1 MMKYSTAE
9 KAFSKKIFRL
19 MSIIVAFAVLLG
31 IGGILYY
38 YQSIGPVNAQNQDV
52 VVIEIPKGAST
63 LKIAQILKEN
73 HLIKNDL
80 SFRILSKLSKA
91 EGKMQAGRYQMN
103 KGMDAT
109 DIIESLIDGSALR
122 DAVKFTIPEGF
133 ELRQIADR
141 LENLGLI
148 NREEFINLAN
158 NGDFKYKFLEDIP
171 KGENRLEGFLFPD
184 TYEISKD
191 ATEKEILIKMLERF
205 DAVFTEEDYQRTA
218 ELNMTV
224 QEVITLASII
234 EREAQL
240 ETERPIISG
249 IFHNRMNKGMLLQ
262 SCATVQYVLGERKV
276 NLSLKDINIDS
287 PYNTYK
293 NIGLPPAPIASPGK
307 ASLEAALYPS
317 ETDYYYFV
325 VKSDGEHSFSKT
337 YEEHLKAKNAN

>member
-1 MMKYSTAE
+1 MKYSTAE
-9 KAFSKKIFRL
+9 KTFSRKILRL
-19 MSIIVAFAVLLG
+19 MSIIVTFAVLLG

-73 HLIKNDL
+73 HLIKNDF

-103 KGMDAT
+103 RGMDAAS
-109 DIIESLIDGSALR
+109 IIDNLIEGSVLR

-141 LENLGLI
+141 LESLGLI
-148 NREEFINLAN
+148 NREKFMDFAN
-158 NGDFKYKFLEDIP
+158 NGDFQYKFLEGIP
-171 KGENRLEGFLFPD
+171 KGVNRLEGFLFPD
-184 TYEISKD
+184 TYEISKG
-191 ATEKEILIKMLERF
+191 ATEEEILTKMLDRF
-205 DAVFTEEDYQRTA
+205 DSVFTEDDYKRA
-218 ELNMTV
+218 EELNMTV
-224 QEVITLASII
+224 QEVITLASIV

-240 ETERPIISG
+240 EKERPIISG
-249 IFHNRMNKGMLLQ
+249 VFHNRLNRGMLLQ

-317 ETDYYYFV
+317 KTDFYYFV

-337 YEEHLKAKNAN
+337 YEEHLKAKNGN